1 MTDFERRS
9 LELFEK
15 RKKELLERNRKIFRE
30 WFLLFYEEVQME
42 MELSKKAG

>member
-15 RKKELLERNRKIFRE
+15 RKKEALERNRKIFRA
-30 WFLLFYEEVQME
+30 WFLPFYEEVQIK
-42 MELSKKAG
+42 LLID